1 MWRASSC
8 RITSRWLYSCC
19 LRTAAGGGGKQII
32 DPKQQI
38 QQAYFH
44 DHEPESMDRI
54 GGEVEQMDLFQRF
67 MSVAWELWM
76 ERRGEPEL
84 AAPLS

>member
-1 MWRASSC
+1 MPLNFRAKLETILLLAAAHDRLNC
-8 RITSRWLYSCC
+8 LYS
-19 LRTAAGGGGKQII
+19 R
-32 DPKQQI
+32 
-38 QQAYFH
+38 

-76 ERRGEPEL
+76 ERRVEPEL